1 MIALI
6 RVRFPSTLPKWVWT
20 DAVMDA
26 WMNPSI
32 PFSLAHYWT
41 RTSLFQADMRY
52 HLFPPIVI
60 NDARP
65 TANPPTQ
72 DQQRQVL
79 VDSALAEITRL
90 YGNNWNDFDRAILVF
105 AQATDL
111 FGGGSHQ
118 VPVGDGPPKSIP
130 AAVCDIASSFDQVV
144 QEVGHT
150 FGLNHE
156 VDTLGNEYMSPYSCM
171 SSQRYGNAVPGPSFH
186 RPVDN
191 RLPRGTDANQFDTQL
206 TVGPYMTPSQFF
218 VNTLMPT
225 FQDPNTVYRVPAS
238 YETAPHT
245 FRITAVDVAIDSW
258 PARKPI
264 LAVLQPAAGGDL
276 YFFELRRSNSY
287 DAGLTLDGSNG
298 APIAVAVHAYSP
310 VTGRVRYLNKMS
322 LAGVPGDRDYHSYA
336 GHFTVRL
343 NSFENDFSSCS
354 LTVGGND
361 FWKYFGVTF
370 DNVITLTLDDN
381 FSGWETADVSPCF
394 MFTKSPHQFRYH
406 SKTTQIT
413 FTASSFGYE
422 KPNYQWFINDQ
433 YLDPAN
439 PQLQF
444 QSSVKSFLHG
454 VPTDPADQNVA
465 VKYIQKQNSIQ
476 LTFEQAFAGVYAT
489 VKVIVNESSSEVVQN
504 LYPDRSVWTGIAFDN
519 VSVQWDQS
527 YIDELKACVKR
538 IKDINDHYSISQR
551 PIHRRDPGPQFGVDT
566 ITLINELVATN
577 PAAANAVINEVARLG
592 NISKLEILKKL
603 TGADTMSKD

>member
-6 RVRFPSTLPKWVWT
+6 RVRFPGTLPKWVWT
-20 DAVMDA
+20 DAAMDA
-26 WMNPSI
+26 WMNPTI

-52 HLFPPIVI
+52 HLFPPIMI

-72 DQQRQVL
+72 GNQRQAL

-111 FGGGSHQ
+111 FGGGSYQ

-156 VDTLGNEYMSPYSCM
+156 IDTLGDEYMSPYSCM
-171 SSQRYGNAVPGPSFH
+171 SSQKYGNTVPGPSFQ
-186 RPVDN
+186 RPADA
-191 RLPRGTDANQFDTQL
+191 RLPRGTDANLLDPQL

-218 VNTLMPT
+218 VATSMPA
-225 FQDPNTVYRVPAS
+225 FQDPNTVYRIPAS
-238 YETAPHT
+238 YDTAPHT
-245 FRITAVDVAIDSW
+245 FRLTAVDVAIDSW

-264 LAVLQPAAGGDL
+264 LAVLQQATGGDL
-276 YFFELRRSNSY
+276 YFFELRRSKSY

-298 APIAVAVHAYSP
+298 APVAVAVHAFSP
-310 VTGRVRYLNKMS
+310 TTGRVRYLNKLS
-322 LAGVPGDRDYHSYA
+322 IAGSPGDRDYHSFA
-336 GHFTVRL
+336 GHFTIRL
-343 NSFENDFSSCS
+343 NSFEDDFSSCS

-370 DNVITLTLDDN
+370 DNVITLDVADSY
-381 FSGWETADVSPCF
+381 SGWETADVSPCF
-394 MFTKSPHQFRYH
+394 MFPKAPHQFRYH
-406 SKTTQIT
+406 YKTTQIT
-413 FTASSFGYE
+413 LIASSFGYE

-433 YLDPAN
+433 FLDPTQ

-444 QSSVKSFLHG
+444 RSSVKTFLHG
-454 VPTDPADQNVA
+454 LPTDPADRDVT
-465 VKYIQKQNSIQ
+465 VKYIQAQNSIQ
-476 LTFEQAFAGVYAT
+476 LTFDQPFAGIHAT
-489 VKVIVNESSSEVVQN
+489 VKVIVNESSAEVLKN
-504 LYPDRSVWTGIAFDN
+504 LYPDRSVWTGISFDN
-519 VSVQWDQS
+519 VVAEWDQS
-527 YIDELKACVKR
+527 YNDDRKACAKR
-538 IKDINDHYSISQR
+538 IKDINDHYAISQG
-551 PIHRRDPGPQFGVDT
+551 PIRRIDPGPRFGVDT
-566 ITLINELVATN
+566 VTLINELVATN
-577 PAAANAVINEVARLG
+577 PAVANVVINELARLG
-592 NISKLEILKKL
+592 NISKLEIIKKL
-603 TGADTMSKD
+603 T